1 MVRLRVSEI
10 LTEKGLSRY
19 WLCKRLGMH
28 YVSFKKM
35 IENNTDSIRFDT
47 IDRLA
52 KILDVQIS
60 DLLIQLPDENPKT
73 SDQSG
78 FDLSDRPSILTD
90 KKDVP

>member
-1 MVRLRVSEI
+1 
-10 LTEKGLSRY
+10 
-19 WLCKRLGMH
+19 MH

-60 DLLIQLPDENPKT
+60 DLLIQLPDENPK
-73 SDQSG
+73 DE
-78 FDLSDRPSILTD
+78 
-90 KKDVP
+90 